1 MWNQTARQEFMIN
14 TRIAKANNAIALE
27 TKRESA
33 QMRSIAVLTMVYLP
47 MSCVAVS
54 GARPLSRIPRSQSP
68 FPNMGREKYTNVTY

>member
-1 MWNQTARQEFMIN
+1 MIN

-54 GARPLSRIPRSQSP
+54 GARPLSHIPSQSVP
-68 FPNMGREKYTNVTY
+68 FS